1 MDSRCKWKE
10 KVRSSGVKRQW
21 KVGLQS
27 PLESGACE
35 FLAQFLPAPF
45 LVIVR
50 QPGRFQ
56 DSVQVEMMEEDFI
69 QKIKELKCCL
79 VGGVG
84 EQ

>member
-1 MDSRCKWKE
+1 MGELSTLVSKTE
-10 KVRSSGVKRQW
+10 SSAEMVK
-21 KVGLQS
+21 
-27 PLESGACE
+27 
-35 FLAQFLPAPF
+35 
-45 LVIVR
+45 R

-56 DSVQVEMMEEDFI
+56 DSIQVEMMEEDFI